1 MNDTTSIDDLP
12 GIASGGGGGTGQ
24 FIYDEGT
31 HEVMHY
37 VDSQGSE

>member
-1 MNDTTSIDDLP
+1 MTVMGTVLSKEES
-12 GIASGGGGGTGQ
+12 ASGGGKGQ